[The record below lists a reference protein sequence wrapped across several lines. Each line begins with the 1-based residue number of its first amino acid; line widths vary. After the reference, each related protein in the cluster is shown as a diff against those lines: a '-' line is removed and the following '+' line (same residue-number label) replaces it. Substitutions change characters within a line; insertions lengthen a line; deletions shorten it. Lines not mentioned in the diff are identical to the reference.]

1 MNTTLWQRLDQI
13 GRSLAPAAVTI
24 MLILLSMVPL
34 PIHGWD
40 RLMPSMALMSV
51 YYWAIHRPDLLPP
64 SGAFA
69 IGLLQDLLA
78 GTPPGSTALTLLC
91 CHMVIDTQR
100 AFFLANGFLIL
111 WLGFA
116 FIAFGAALLQ
126 GLIHSVLDRTLMPME
141 IPLVQAAVTLAVFPL
156 FASLFISVHR
166 AFVKEL

>member
-1 MNTTLWQRLDQI
+1 MNITLWQRLDQI
-13 GRSLAPAAVTI
+13 GRSLAPAAVTV
-24 MLILLSMVPL
+24 MLVLIGMVPL
-34 PIHGWD
+34 HLSGWD
-40 RLMPSMALMSV
+40 KVAPSMALMSV
-51 YYWAIHRPDLLPP
+51 YYWSIHRPDLLPP

-78 GTPPGSTALTLLC
+78 GTPPGMTALVLVS
-91 CHMVIDTQR
+91 CHLVVESQR

-111 WLGFA
+111 WLGFT

-126 GLIHSVLDRTLMPME
+126 GLIYSVLDQTLFPME

-166 AFVKEL
+166 AFLKDV